1 MHTAHCGCS
10 GAEAPG
16 FRDFPGLLTAKEN
29 RNGSRRT
36 LPHQNHLLS
45 CTILLSPWNFQA
57 VRLCGVN
64 VLPSHHRMSL
74 SPAPPAQTTPA
85 DLPRVLGASQA
96 TAIVVGTII
105 GSGIFLV
112 PSEMMRDAG
121 SSALVYLAWIVGGL
135 LSLFGAMTYAELGA
149 MLPYAGGEYVYLRGA
164 YGDTTAFLYMWTWFA
179 VAKPASIAAVTLGL
193 ARTLGVFPAF
203 HWLTAHVPGLPLLW
217 SQLFAIAVTWFM
229 TGLNYLGIKKAGD
242 FQLVFTILKAVLI
255 LVVVGFCFASAAGS
269 FVNFT
274 TSLPHAPGGFSGF
287 MLALIATLW
296 AYDGWNDLTMVAGE
310 VRQPERNLPIAL
322 IGGLFIVG
330 ALFMATN
337 AAIQYILPAAQIA
350 ASERP
355 AVAALSVV
363 AGPGGAGFVAAAMA
377 LSIFVTLNG
386 TVMSGA
392 RVPFA
397 AARDRLFFAQFA
409 HIHPRFQSPS
419 TSLIVQGSLSTI
431 LLLFLSQFQKQFE
444 LAVFAE
450 WLFYMLTTTTVFF
463 YRRRRPDLARPYRVW
478 GYPVLPAIFVL
489 CAGFVLIWSFA
500 GNFKGSLLGTGLIL
514 LGLPFLWIV
523 RRRYG
528 ASIPADLSHAPSS
541 SD

>member
-1 MHTAHCGCS
+1 MK
-10 GAEAPG
+10 G
-16 FRDFPGLLTAKEN
+16 FM
-29 RNGSRRT
+29 
-36 LPHQNHLLS
+36 
-45 CTILLSPWNFQA
+45 
-57 VRLCGVN
+57 
-64 VLPSHHRMSL
+64 LPSHHRMSRPV
-74 SPAPPAQTTPA
+74 SAPLRTTP

-112 PSEMMRDAG
+112 PSEMMRDTG
-121 SSALVYLAWIVGGL
+121 SSGLVYLAWIVGGL

-179 VAKPASIAAVTLGL
+179 VAKPASIAAVTSGL
-193 ARTLGVFPAF
+193 ARTLGVFAAF
-203 HWLTAHVPGLPLLW
+203 HWLTLPVAGLPLLW
-217 SQLFAIAVTWFM
+217 SQVFAIGVTWFM

-242 FQLVFTILKAVLI
+242 FQLIFTVLKGILI
-255 LVVVGFCFASAAGS
+255 LVVAGFCFAATTGS
-269 FVNFT
+269 VANFS
-274 TSLPHAPGGFSGF
+274 TSLPNAAGGFGGF

-310 VRQPERNLPIAL
+310 VRRPERSLPIAL

-330 ALFMATN
+330 LLFMATN
-337 AAIQYILPAAQIA
+337 AAIQYILPAVRIA

-363 AGPGGAGFVAAAMA
+363 AGPGGAEFVAAAMA

-397 AARDRLFFAQFA
+397 AARDRLFFPQFA

-419 TSLIVQGSLSTI
+419 TSLIVQGALSTV
-431 LLLFLSQFQKQFE
+431 LLLFLSQFQQHFE

-450 WLFYMLTTTTVFF
+450 WLFYMLTTTTLFY
-463 YRRRRPDLARPYRVW
+463 YRRKRPDLPRPYRVW
-478 GYPVLPAIFVL
+478 GYPLLPAVFVVS
-489 CAGFVLIWSFA
+489 AAVVLVWSYA
-500 GNFKGSLLGTGLIL
+500 GNLQGSLIGTGLIL
-514 LGLPFLWIV
+514 LGLPVLWIV

-528 ASIPADLSHAPSS
+528 ASISAEEAHLDRA
-541 SD
+541 